1 MKDQAHALRR
11 SASAASPAGPAALDA
26 FVIGSG
32 KGGVGKS
39 ALAVLLAA
47 ELARRDRRVLLLDGA
62 HNQGN
67 LHVLLG
73 VRPAGRLDAL
83 VAGEIGVAD
92 LVVPIAERLWLLP
105 GDSGAESLHGM
116 APVDRARL
124 QRRLSAVYDD
134 YDAVVVDAGPGIE
147 SVLRATIR
155 ASRLVVVAV
164 PEPAS
169 LSDAYALIKIAH
181 LQVPSLAV
189 DVVVNRAISAD
200 EARAAFGRLEL
211 AAERFLH
218 RELRFLGA
226 VSEDA
231 EIMRRVR
238 TPGALLAH
246 ASPEVGAV
254 AGRLLAPALAPA
266 PLEGAR

>member
-1 MKDQAHALRR
+1 MRDQAHALRGR
-11 SASAASPAGPAALDA
+11 ASAANAGAPAAPAA

-39 ALAVLLAA
+39 ALSVLLAA
-47 ELARRDRRVLLLDGA
+47 ELARGERRVLLLDGA

-73 VRPAGRLDAL
+73 VRPAARLDAL
-83 VAGEIGVAD
+83 VAGEIEVAD

-124 QRRLSAVYDD
+124 QRRLSSVYDEF
-134 YDAVVVDAGPGIE
+134 DAVVVDAGAGIE

-189 DVVVNRAISAD
+189 DVVVNRALGD
-200 EARAAFGRLEL
+200 GEAHTAFGRLQL
-211 AAERFLH
+211 AAERFLR
-218 RELRFLGA
+218 RELRYLGA

-231 EIMRRVR
+231 EIARRVR

-246 ASPEVGAV
+246 ASTEVAAV
-254 AGRLLAPALAPA
+254 AGSLLAPARALA
-266 PLEGAR
+266 PLEGTR